1 MSKTIVFKMDVV
13 LVSRFSYLF
22 KRIKWYDHT
31 IPPNFVF
38 INTDSM
44 FTFKGNGTVKK
55 DEVHI
60 FFYCL

>member
-1 MSKTIVFKMDVV
+1 MDVV